1 MTRVDFYILAAAVA
15 DPISTVC
22 KLCDK
27 AAAQGHK
34 IYVRAAPDQQAAL
47 DGALW
52 STRQGSFVAHES
64 WSGQPIA
71 APQPAVLIGEAEPP
85 DTHLDVLVNLGNDI
99 PTWFGRFERVLEVV
113 SGDDAQRAASRAR
126 FKAYR
131 DKGFPLQTHE
141 LGS

>member
-1 MTRVDFYILAAAVA
+1 MTRVDFYVLDAAATNAV
-15 DPISTVC
+15 PIVC

-34 IYVRAAPDQQAAL
+34 IYVRAPPDQQAAL

-52 STRQGSFVAHES
+52 STRQGSFIAHEA
-64 WSGQPIA
+64 WTGQVID
-71 APQPAVLIGEAEPP
+71 APQPAVLMGDTEPP
-85 DTHLDVLVNLGNDI
+85 DTHLDVLVNLGDDI
-99 PTWFGRFERVLEVV
+99 PPWFGRFERVLEIV
-113 SGDDAQRAASRAR
+113 SGDAAQRAASRAR

-141 LGS
+141 LG